1 MMKNIDDVIAIL
13 ERKTTVPNE
22 GESFEDISEAFD
34 SAIECLKAIKQIV
47 CESKN
52 DESMRPTIEII
63 SKRIDIE

>member
-1 MMKNIDDVIAIL
+1 MKNIDDVIAIL

-34 SAIECLKAIKQIV
+34 SAIGCLKAIKQIV

-52 DESMRPTIEII
+52 DESMQPTIEII
-63 SKRIDIE
+63 SKHIDIE